1 MPTFQTDT
9 SSTITTSLA
18 YRAALDGVREALV
31 AMPEAD
37 VQRFPTLDPSAAA
50 VIAEA
55 SANKV
60 VPYRAALIA
69 QFGAMARGAL
79 DELPVLAR
87 ATRQADIEL
96 AAAQPASDLSAMHEE
111 VRAAYQLLITD
122 ADSLANRK
130 LLDAQRL
137 EAARDIQGYQALIKS
152 TLVVVNVLRD
162 RWAGFVGYTPL
173 TVADLDHA
181 ETAAQRMSAA
191 LGDRDNG
198 VSRAPAM
205 ELRAR
210 ALSKLVRVYE
220 EVRRMMTFLRWHQDD
235 VDAITPS
242 LWASRGRRGRARDL
256 EPEPTPSDDD
266 VVPDAPG
273 GPFAPSPNNGGPP
286 FTS

>member
-1 MPTFQTDT
+1 MPTTET
-9 SSTITTSLA
+9 ESLSSTTTPLA
-18 YRAALDGVREALV
+18 YRAALDAVRAALV
-31 AMPEAD
+31 AMPESE
-37 VQRFPTLDPSAAA
+37 VERFTTLDASAAA

-60 VPYRAALIA
+60 APYRAALVA
-69 QFGAMARGAL
+69 QFGGVARAAL

-96 AAAQPASDLSAMHEE
+96 AASQPLTDLSALHEE

-130 LLDAQRL
+130 LLDGQRL
-137 EAARDIQGYQALIKS
+137 EAARDIQGYQALLQS
-152 TLVVVNVLRD
+152 TLVLVNVLRD
-162 RWAGFVGYTPL
+162 RWSGFAGQTPL
-173 TVADLDHA
+173 TVADLDRA
-181 ETAAQRMSAA
+181 EAAAQRMSAA

-198 VSRAPAM
+198 VSRAPAL

-220 EVRRMMTFLRWHQDD
+220 EVRRMITYLRWHQDD

-242 LWASRGRRGRARDL
+242 LWASRGRRGRSRDV
-256 EPEPTPSDDD
+256 EPEPTPTDDI
-266 VVPDAPG
+266 VRAEPATPV
-273 GPFAPSPNNGGPP
+273 APSPNNGGPP
-286 FTS
+286 FIA